1 MMQTLLHHLAITPI
15 LLPLMTGALLL
26 LLERNHDIRHLR
38 IVAWFGLVSLLT
50 VSVMLLVSV
59 QREELIVYLLGDWPA
74 RLGIALMVDR
84 LGAMMVLTTSL
95 LAIPCLMHATA
106 GWDRRSLHF
115 HTLFQL
121 QLMGLNGAFLTGDI
135 FNLFVFFEVMLIASY
150 GLMLSGARGPRIRA
164 GMHYAVFN
172 IAASTLFLIALGLLY
187 GMLGT
192 LNMAEIMLR
201 ITQVAPADVPLVK
214 TGLGL
219 LLVVFC
225 AKAALLP
232 LYLWLPEAYAR
243 APVAVA
249 ALFTIMTKVGLYALL
264 RVGSL
269 LFGENAGPL
278 AGFAWD
284 WLLPVGAA
292 TLGLAALGVV
302 GAPRLRIG
310 IAYLVLLSAGTL
322 FVAFALNTEGTIA
335 AGLYYLPHSVFV
347 TAALFLIADLVQR
360 HRLHSGDYLQSISAI
375 ADKTIPSLLYLIA
388 AISVI
393 GLPPLSGFIGKL
405 TLLSHTPQAHIGLV
419 WSVILVSSLMV
430 MIGLSRAGTQLFWR
444 VDSVP
449 AGMELPKVRKSEI
462 TAMMLLIGYGLGM
475 TVSANPIL
483 TYTHAAARQL
493 QTPERYIQHV
503 RDTAPQIREP
513 SP

>member
-1 MMQTLLHHLAITPI
+1 
-15 LLPLMTGALLL
+15 
-26 LLERNHDIRHLR
+26 
-38 IVAWFGLVSLLT
+38 
-50 VSVMLLVSV
+50 
-59 QREELIVYLLGDWPA
+59 
-74 RLGIALMVDR
+74 MVDR
-84 LGAMMVLTTSL
+84 LGAMMVLTTTL

-192 LNMAEIMLR
+192 LNMAEIALR
-201 ITQVAPADVPLVK
+201 ITHLAPADLPLVK

-249 ALFTIMTKVGLYALL
+249 ALFTIMTKVGLYAVL

-269 LFGENAGPL
+269 MLGEMAGPL
-278 AGFAWD
+278 AGFAWES
-284 WLLPVGAA
+284 LLILGAA

-375 ADKTIPSLLYLIA
+375 ADKAIPSLLYLIA

-393 GLPPLSGFIGKL
+393 GLPPLSGFVGKL

-419 WSVILVSSLMV
+419 WSVILVSSLLV
-430 MIGLSRAGTQLFWR
+430 LIGLSRAGTQLFWR
-444 VDSVP
+444 VESLPPDI
-449 AGMELPKVRKSEI
+449 EHPKVRKSEMA
-462 TAMMLLIGYGLGM
+462 AMMLLIGYGLIM

-483 TYTHAAARQL
+483 AYTRATAAQL
-493 QTPERYIQHV
+493 QTPANYIQHI
-503 RDTAPQIREP
+503 REATPQIREP

>member
-1 MMQTLLHHLAITPI
+1 
-15 LLPLMTGALLL
+15 
-26 LLERNHDIRHLR
+26 
-38 IVAWFGLVSLLT
+38 
-50 VSVMLLVSV
+50 
-59 QREELIVYLLGDWPA
+59 
-74 RLGIALMVDR
+74 
-84 LGAMMVLTTSL
+84 
-95 LAIPCLMHATA
+95 
-106 GWDRRSLHF
+106 
-115 HTLFQL
+115 
-121 QLMGLNGAFLTGDI
+121 
-135 FNLFVFFEVMLIASY
+135 
-150 GLMLSGARGPRIRA
+150 
-164 GMHYAVFN
+164 VFN

-192 LNMAEIMLR
+192 LNMAEIALR
-201 ITQVAPADVPLVK
+201 ITQLAPADLPLVK

-249 ALFTIMTKVGLYALL
+249 ALFTIMTKVGLYAVL

-269 LFGENAGPL
+269 MFGESAGPL

-284 WLLPVGAA
+284 WMLPVGAA

-360 HRLHSGDYLQSISAI
+360 HRLHSGDYLQAISAM

-388 AISVI
+388 AVSVI
-393 GLPPLSGFIGKL
+393 GLPPLSGFVGKL

-419 WSVILVSSLMV
+419 WSVILVSSLLV
-430 MIGLSRAGTQLFWR
+430 LIGLSRAGTQLFWR
-444 VDSVP
+444 VEPLPPGV
-449 AGMELPKVRKSEI
+449 ELPKVRKSEMA
-462 TAMMLLIGYGLGM
+462 AMMLLIGYGLVM
-475 TVSANPIL
+475 TVAANPIL
-483 TYTHAAARQL
+483 AYTRATAEQLHAPAN
-493 QTPERYIQHV
+493 YIQHL
-503 RDTAPQIREP
+503 REATPQIREP

>member
-1 MMQTLLHHLAITPI
+1 MMQALLHHLAITPI
-15 LLPLMTGALLL
+15 LLPLMTGAVLL
-26 LLERNHDIRHLR
+26 LLERGHDIRLLR
-38 IVAWFGLVSLLT
+38 SVAWLGLIVLLAA
-50 VSVMLLVSV
+50 SVALLVTV

-84 LGAMMVLTTSL
+84 LGAMMVLTTTL
-95 LAIPCLMHATA
+95 LAIPCLMHASA

-192 LNMAEIMLR
+192 LNMAEIALR
-201 ITQVAPADVPLVK
+201 ITHLTPADLPLVK

-249 ALFTIMTKVGLYALL
+249 ALFTIMTKVGLYAVL

-269 LFGENAGPL
+269 MFGESAGPL

-360 HRLHSGDYLQSISAI
+360 HRLHSGDYLQAISAI
-375 ADKTIPSLLYLIA
+375 ADKTIPALLYLIA
-388 AISVI
+388 AVSAI
-393 GLPPLSGFIGKL
+393 GLPPLSGFVGKL

-419 WSVILVSSLMV
+419 WSMILVSSLLV
-430 MIGLSRAGTQLFWR
+430 LIGLSRAGTQLFWR
-444 VDSVP
+444 VEPVP
-449 AGMELPKVRKSEI
+449 SGVELPKVRKSEMA
-462 TAMMLLIGYGLGM
+462 AMMILIGYGLVM

-483 TYTHAAARQL
+483 AYTHATAGQL
-493 QTPERYIQHV
+493 QAPERYIQHL
-503 RDTAPQIREP
+503 RGSAPQHRER